1 MMRARQRQGQGSVLA
16 YAVLIFVSIV
26 ILFPLLNI
34 VLVSLSEKKA
44 LSRDYLSVFYQP
56 TLTNYP
62 EAVAKGHMVQYFF
75 NTLIVM
81 AIALVIIMLSASL
94 CAYAIKRFHYR
105 AVNFSYYLLL
115 SGMFIPVQAVIL
127 PLFRTLK
134 IMGLV
139 NSHFGLAIVYAGMSL
154 PLAMMMFT
162 GFFRSIPNELIEAGT
177 IDGCGILRTFFAII
191 LPLSKT
197 IISTVIIL
205 SGLQIWRDFFL
216 PLVLITTAAKKT
228 LAIGLLAFVNEF
240 SLDWTRMCAA
250 MVMQTLPIMVL
261 FLSLQ
266 KYFVEGVVAGAVK
279 G

>member
-1 MMRARQRQGQGSVLA
+1 MENVQRRKKGHALL
-16 YAVLIFVSIV
+16 YLILILVALV

-34 VLVSLSEKKA
+34 LLVSLSDKKA
-44 LSRDYLSVFYQP
+44 LSRDYFSVFTQP
-56 TLTNYP
+56 TVTNYP
-62 EAVAKGHMVQYFF
+62 EAIVKGHMVQYFF
-75 NTLIVM
+75 NTIAVM
-81 AIALVIIMLSASL
+81 GIALVIIIFSASL

-105 AVNFSYYLLL
+105 EVNFSYYLLL

-134 IMGLV
+134 IIGLV
-139 NSHFGLAIVYAGMSL
+139 NTHFGLALVYAGMNL

-177 IDGCGILRTFFAII
+177 IDGCGVMRTFFSIV

-216 PLVLITTAAKKT
+216 PLVLITTASQKT

-250 MVMQTLPIMVL
+250 MVLQTLPILAL
-261 FLSLQ
+261 FLSMQ

>member
-1 MMRARQRQGQGSVLA
+1 MENVQRREKGHALL
-16 YAVLIFVSIV
+16 YLILILVALV

-34 VLVSLSEKKA
+34 LLVSLSDKKA
-44 LSRDYLSVFYQP
+44 LSRDYFSVFTQP
-56 TLTNYP
+56 TFTNYP
-62 EAVAKGHMVQYFF
+62 EAIVKGHMVQYFF
-75 NTLIVM
+75 NTIAVM
-81 AIALVIIMLSASL
+81 GIALVIIIFSASL

-105 AVNFSYYLLL
+105 EVNFSYYLLL

-134 IMGLV
+134 IIGLV
-139 NSHFGLAIVYAGMSL
+139 NTHFGLALVYAGMNL

-177 IDGCGILRTFFAII
+177 IDGCGVMRTFFSIV

-216 PLVLITTAAKKT
+216 PLVLITTASQKT

-250 MVMQTLPIMVL
+250 MVLQTLPILAL
-261 FLSLQ
+261 FLSMQ

>member
-1 MMRARQRQGQGSVLA
+1 MENVQRRKKGHALL
-16 YAVLIFVSIV
+16 YLILILVALV

-34 VLVSLSEKKA
+34 LLVSLSDKKA
-44 LSRDYLSVFYQP
+44 LSRDYFSVFTQP
-56 TLTNYP
+56 TFTNYP
-62 EAVAKGHMVQYFF
+62 EAIVKGHMVQYFF
-75 NTLIVM
+75 NTIAVM
-81 AIALVIIMLSASL
+81 GIALVIIIFSASL

-105 AVNFSYYLLL
+105 EVNFSYYLLL

-134 IMGLV
+134 IIGLV
-139 NSHFGLAIVYAGMSL
+139 NTHFGLALVYAGMNL

-177 IDGCGILRTFFAII
+177 IDGCGVMRTFFSIV

-216 PLVLITTAAKKT
+216 PLVLITTASQKT

-250 MVMQTLPIMVL
+250 MVLQTLPILAL
-261 FLSLQ
+261 FLSMQ

>member
-1 MMRARQRQGQGSVLA
+1 MENVQRRKSGHTLLYIILSLVAL
-16 YAVLIFVSIV
+16 V

-34 VLVSLSEKKA
+34 LLVSLSDKKA
-44 LSRDYLSVFYQP
+44 LSRDYFSAFTQP
-56 TLTNYP
+56 TFTNYP
-62 EAVAKGHMVQYFF
+62 EAIVKGHMVQYFF
-75 NTLIVM
+75 NTLVVM
-81 AIALVIIMLSASL
+81 GIALLIILFSASL
-94 CAYAIKRFHYR
+94 CAYAIKRFHTR
-105 AVNFSYYLLL
+105 EVNFSYYLLL

-134 IMGLV
+134 IIGLV
-139 NSHFGLAIVYAGMSL
+139 NTHFGLALVYAGMNL

-177 IDGCGILRTFFAII
+177 IDGCGVMRTFFAIV

-216 PLVLITTAAKKT
+216 PLVLITTASQKT

-250 MVMQTLPIMVL
+250 MVLQTLPILAL
-261 FLSLQ
+261 FLSMQ

>member
-1 MMRARQRQGQGSVLA
+1 MIRTMSRRTRTNGFLYLTLG
-16 YAVLIFVSIV
+16 IVSAV

-34 VLVSLSEKKA
+34 LLVSLSDKKA
-44 LSRDYLSVFYQP
+44 LSRNYFSAFSQP
-56 TLTNYP
+56 TFSNYP
-62 EAVAKGHMVQYFF
+62 EAIVKGHMVPYFL
-75 NTLIVM
+75 NTLAVM
-81 AIALVIIMLSASL
+81 AVALVLIMTAASL
-94 CAYAIKRFHYR
+94 CAYSIKRFQGKGIHF
-105 AVNFSYYLLL
+105 VYYMLL
-115 SGMFIPVQAVIL
+115 SGMFIPVQAIIL

-134 IMGLV
+134 TFGLV
-139 NSHFGLAIVYAGMSL
+139 NTHFGLSLVYAGMNL

-162 GFFRSIPNELIEAGT
+162 GFFRSIPNELLEAST
-177 IDGCGILRTFFAII
+177 IDGCGVMRTFFSVV

-197 IISTVIIL
+197 IISTVVIL

-216 PLVLITTAAKKT
+216 PLVLITTASQKT

-250 MVMQTLPIMVL
+250 MVLQTLPILVL

-266 KYFVEGVVAGAVK
+266 KYFVDGVVAGAVK

>member
-1 MMRARQRQGQGSVLA
+1 MDIVKSRKRAPVLS
-16 YAVLIFVSIV
+16 YVVLIFVAAA

-34 VLVSLSEKKA
+34 LLVSLSEKKA
-44 LSRDYLSVFYQP
+44 LSRDYFSVFYQP
-56 TLTNYP
+56 TLSNYP
-62 EAVAKGHMVQYFF
+62 EAVVKGHMVQYFL
-75 NTLIVM
+75 NTLVVM
-81 AIALVIIMLSASL
+81 AIALVIIMFAAAL
-94 CAYAIKRFHYR
+94 CAYAIKRFHYQG
-105 AVNFSYYLLL
+105 VNFSYYLLL

-134 IMGLV
+134 IFGMV
-139 NSHFGLAIVYAGMSL
+139 NSHFGLALVYAGMSL

-177 IDGCGILRTFFAII
+177 IDGCGIMRAFFAII

-205 SGLQIWRDFFL
+205 SGLTIWRDFFL

-250 MVMQTLPIMVL
+250 MVLQTLPILVL